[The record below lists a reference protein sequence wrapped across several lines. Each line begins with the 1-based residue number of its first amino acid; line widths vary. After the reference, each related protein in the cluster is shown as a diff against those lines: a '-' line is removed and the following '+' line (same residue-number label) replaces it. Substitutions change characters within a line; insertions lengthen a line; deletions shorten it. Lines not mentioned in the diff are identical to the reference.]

1 VTAMKTT
8 ANQQLVSRV
17 LTVALALQVAG
28 PFLAS
33 AEEQLDSEPPGVA
46 VTSTDDDLLCKR
58 P

>member
-1 VTAMKTT
+1 MKTT